1 MISPVLEERRDSVH
15 SRGALCTSS
24 EGGRTTSARP
34 IQSTSLQ
41 ESDLL
46 DSRDGWQWR
55 ALVPQYPKQG
65 RRKQGL
71 DVEQEPV
78 CHLPN
83 VSSPLLPR

>member
-1 MISPVLEERRDSVH
+1 MH

-24 EGGRTTSARP
+24 EGGGRTTSARP

-71 DVEQEPV
+71 DVEQEP
-78 CHLPN
+78 N